1 MEQWYTLNTK
11 PNAEQWVATALGD
24 RGIQI
29 YLPQIAG
36 FRSSQQHG
44 KKPFF
49 PCYLF
54 AKIDLK
60 VVGQPQLQWTPGLR
74 RVVAFDNRP
83 VPLADE
89 VIELIQVKLGE
100 IEASVNWPARNFE
113 PGEAVQIIA
122 GPFKD
127 MLAIFEGPAT
137 PSQRVQVLLTIL
149 GHASRMQ
156 VDVTNIK
163 EAPPA
168 EASPAIEASES
179 KRPRR
184 TRGRGRY
191 IKNQAE

>member
-1 MEQWYTLNTK
+1 MEQWYTLHTK
-11 PNAEQWVATALGD
+11 PNAEQWVATALRE
-24 RGIQI
+24 RGLQI

-36 FRSSQQHG
+36 FKSPQQSV

-54 AKIDLK
+54 AKIDLNII
-60 VVGQPQLQWTPGLR
+60 GAPQLQWTPGLR

-83 VPLADE
+83 IPLADE

-100 IEASVNWPARNFE
+100 IEASANGPAHNFK
-113 PGEAVQIIA
+113 PGEAVQIIT

-156 VDVTNIK
+156 VDVTEIK
-163 EAPPA
+163 
-168 EASPAIEASES
+168 EASPAEAPSATEASEP

-191 IKNQAE
+191 IKN